1 MEMNELLIYTLKSA
15 LVLALLYLP
24 YTLMLRRERFFR
36 LNRATLL
43 SILVLA
49 VVLPL
54 CRVSYSVEAD
64 EVVTTV
70 IETQDLALRTEA
82 MIVEANQW
90 GVWQWLAFLY
100 IIGVAIAFGYRL
112 YQLLLVRRVIVRGSL
127 WQQREADGITVYC
140 HAGDEPSFSWMRSI
154 VISQQD
160 YEQNAREVLLHE
172 QAHIRCRHSFDILLV
187 SLIEV
192 LQWWNPVVYLLDK
205 SLRDVHEFEA
215 DDYVLQQ
222 GVSLPVYQ
230 TLLVRKA
237 VQGTSLAFVNNFNR
251 SSVRKRIEMM
261 RRPPSK
267 PWMRSKVL
275 YVVPILALTLVVS
288 ARPVFEPLI
297 LLDGEEIS
305 GDHLKPFPKD
315 SIDHVD
321 ILKGVSATTFY
332 GEKGRGGAVI
342 IATKKTSPAGANDI
356 VYDVAD
362 EMPKFPGGDAAFA
375 QYMAHHVRYPLVA
388 AKKGVKGTVSV
399 QFIVEPDG
407 RITHVQ
413 AIDTPSEEV
422 DAEVHT
428 YGASDKHPSQDENDE
443 GHRALREAAEE
454 LYRGMPP
461 FEPGRKQGKPVRVRM
476 TRAVRYC

>member
-1 MEMNELLIYTLKSA
+1 MNELLVYTLKSA

-24 YTLMLRRERFFR
+24 YTLILRRDRFFR

-43 SILVLA
+43 GILLMA

-54 CRVSYSVEAD
+54 CRVSYSVNAD

-70 IETQDLALRTEA
+70 IETQGLAFRAEA
-82 MIVEANQW
+82 MIVEANRW
-90 GVWQWLAFLY
+90 GAWQWLTLLY
-100 IIGVAIAFGYRL
+100 LIGAATAFGYRL

-127 WQQREADGITVYC
+127 WRQRMSDGTTIYC

-172 QAHIRCRHSFDILLV
+172 QAHIRCRHSFDILLL
-187 SLIEV
+187 SLVEV

-205 SLRDVHEFEA
+205 SLRDVHEYEA

-222 GVSLPVYQ
+222 GISLPAYQ

-237 VQGTSLAFVNNFNR
+237 VQGTPLAFVNNFNR
-251 SSVRKRIEMM
+251 SSVLKRIDMM
-261 RRPPSK
+261 RRPPSN

-275 YVVPILALTLVVS
+275 YVVPILTMTLVVS

-297 LLDGEEIS
+297 VLDGEEIS
-305 GDHLKPFPKD
+305 GDYLKQLPKD

-321 ILKGVSATTFY
+321 VLKGVSATTFY

-342 IATKKTSPAGANDI
+342 IATKKSVSPASTKANDLSMI
-356 VYDVAD
+356 DVEA
-362 EMPKFPGGDAAFA
+362 PHFIGGNDAANKYIREHL
-375 QYMAHHVRYPLVA
+375 QYPEEAVEHNIQARVDM
-388 AKKGVKGTVSV
+388 TC
-399 QFIVEPDG
+399 IVEVDG
-407 RITHVQ
+407 SLTNVHA
-413 AIDTPSEEV
+413 AIGKLNEDYPKE
-422 DAEVHT
+422 
-428 YGASDKHPSQDENDE
+428 YNPYIRQMLK
-443 GHRALREAAEE
+443 AAEDMAKS
-454 LYRGMPP
+454 MPQW
-461 FEPGRKQGKPVRVRM
+461 EPARQHGK
-476 TRAVRYC
+476 AVRAKVTFPLFYRLD